1 MKTKFDIKE
10 KQSLNAFIK
19 LQRASNS
26 LNQYLNKQ
34 LKDAGITENQFATL
48 EALLHLGPM
57 CQKTLSEKLL
67 CSPGNMTTVVDNL
80 VKNGHVIREI
90 DPADRRYY
98 QINLTKEGKKL
109 INDLFNTHRQ
119 NIILAFEVLSD
130 QEQYILSDYCKRLGT
145 QNLLNNNKEDK

>member
-1 MKTKFDIKE
+1 
-10 KQSLNAFIK
+10 
-19 LQRASNS
+19 
-26 LNQYLNKQ
+26 
-34 LKDAGITENQFATL
+34 
-48 EALLHLGPM
+48 
-57 CQKTLSEKLL
+57 
-67 CSPGNMTTVVDNL
+67 MTTVVDNL